1 MKSIEE
7 LALGTADVNAITA
20 KAIAATIEE
29 VARGEVRFAQLFK
42 QNNDLLRDG
51 TPRQIQFP
59 KKGSGISV
67 TWGVNPAGT
76 VAPSTFAYDAL
87 TVTVTKAGM
96 RLDFT
101 TEALEQAL
109 RDVIKDHVYEGGIVY
124 SETIDDVACS
134 IMLNLTTTT
143 ATIASSLGTFANTP
157 IFKIVSVGA
166 GTISQVAY
174 DDGVV
179 TLTGSIPATITAQA
193 VQSRMYV
200 AATAPGSL
208 SVKDIQRAKAKMVTQ
223 HIHPDVL
230 LFNEADYASL
240 LFDTNAKFI
249 DYTQYGGKEP
259 ILNGEIGKLI
269 GLKVITSTRIP
280 QGNAVLVCTK
290 RLGYDVH
297 KRELN
302 GVRED
307 KPEYDSVWYHFW
319 AERNFGV
326 SDTLSVAVVVNAQ
339 SADYVYKAA

>member
-1 MKSIEE
+1 M
-7 LALGTADVNAITA
+7 
-20 KAIAATIEE
+20 
-29 VARGEVRFAQLFK
+29 Q
-42 QNNDLLRDG
+42 DG

-59 KKGSGISV
+59 KKGSGIAV
-67 TWGVNPAGT
+67 TWGVSPGAT
-76 VAPSTFAYDAL
+76 VAPSTFPYDAL
-87 TVTVTKAGM
+87 TVTVQKAGM

-124 SETIDDVACS
+124 AETIDDVACS
-134 IMLNLTTTT
+134 IMLGLTTTT
-143 ATIASSLGTFANTP
+143 ATVASSLGTFANTP
-157 IFKIVSVGA
+157 VFKIVSVGA
-166 GTISQVAY
+166 NTVSSVNY
-174 DDGVV
+174 TTGVV
-179 TLTGSIPATITAQA
+179 TMSGSLAATVTAQYI
-193 VQSRMYV
+193 SGRTYV
-200 AATAPGSL
+200 SASSAGSL
-208 SVKDIQRAKAKMVTQ
+208 TVKDIQRAKAKMVTN

-259 ILNGEIGKLI
+259 VLNGELGKLI
-269 GLKVITSTRIP
+269 GLKVISSTRIP
-280 QGNAVLVCTK
+280 QGNAILVDTK

-307 KPEYDSVWYHFW
+307 KPEFDSVWYV
-319 AERNFGV
+319 A
-326 SDTLSVAVVVNAQ
+326 DTLAVAVVVNAQ